1 MRGYITDPSAEGGV
15 RLADDHPE
23 PEPAADELVLEVR
36 ASSVNRGELFLLTQR
51 TDGWRPGQDV
61 AGVVAQAAADGSGP
75 PEGARV
81 VGIVDG
87 AGWSERVA
95 VPTHHAAALPESVS
109 FEQAAALP
117 IAGLT
122 ALRALRVAGD
132 LLGRRVLVTGATG
145 GVGNQAVQLAVAGGA
160 HVTAQVSGPD
170 REAEARDLGAHEVVW
185 DLEERD
191 DLAPFDVVLDG
202 VGGPV
207 LTAALHRMRPF
218 ATAVTYGTVGGKAE
232 LNYPDWRNAPQARIV
247 GLSHAI
253 PQDEKGADLA
263 TLAGFVADGRLRP
276 HLGEVRDW
284 SELLA
289 VRDALADR
297 GVRGKAIVTRS

>member
-1 MRGYITDPSAEGGV
+1 MRGYITDPSAPDGL

-23 PEPAADELVLEVR
+23 PEPDEDQLVLDVR
-36 ASSVNRGELFLLTQR
+36 AFSVNRGELFLLTQR
-51 TDGWRPGQDV
+51 REGWRPGQDV
-61 AGVVAQAAADGSGP
+61 AGIVSRAAVDGSGP
-75 PEGARV
+75 PQGARV

-95 VPTHHAAALPESVS
+95 VAALHAAPIDDVVT
-109 FEQAAALP
+109 FEQAATLP

-122 ALRALRVAGD
+122 ALRALRVAGAI
-132 LLGRRVLVTGATG
+132 LGRRVLVTGATG
-145 GVGNQAVQLAVAGGA
+145 GVGNLALQLAVAGGA

-170 REAEARDLGAHEVVW
+170 REEEVRSLGAAEVVW
-185 DLEERD
+185 DLETQEVE
-191 DLAPFDVVLDG
+191 PFHVVLDG

-207 LTAALHRMRPF
+207 LTAAVHRMRPG

-232 LNYPDWRNAPQARIV
+232 LNYPDFRNAPQASIV

-263 TLAGFVADGRLRP
+263 TLAGFVADGRLEPRI
-276 HLGEVRDW
+276 GRTDDW
-284 SELLA
+284 ADLA
-289 VRDALADR
+289 AALDALRDR
-297 GVRGKAIVTRS
+297 QVRGKAVVVRS